1 MSKVKVKLLKTFMH
15 DRQVRVTGE
24 VIEVSLIKAEELS
37 RLNLVKIIDSDES
50 PIGDTS
56 VTKNLVVTPA
66 SDTSND
72 EQGSEETPA
81 SDTSN
86 DEQGSE
92 ETPASDTSNDE
103 QGSEETPASDTS
115 NDEQASE
122 ETPVQ
127 QAGEE
132 EVKAK
137 AKRTR
142 SAAAKE

>member
-92 ETPASDTSNDE
+92 ETPASATS
-103 QGSEETPASDTS
+103 S
-115 NDEQASE
+115 DEQASE
-122 ETPVQ
+122 VTPVQ

>member
-24 VIEVSLIKAEELS
+24 VIEVSPTKAEELS
-37 RLNLVKIIDSDES
+37 RLNLVKIIEEDES
-50 PIGDTS
+50 PNGDTS
-56 VTKNLVVTPA
+56 VTINNEVTPA
-66 SDTSND
+66 SDTSGE
-72 EQGSEETPA
+72 EQTSEETPA
-81 SDTSN
+81 SDTS
-86 DEQGSE
+86 S
-92 ETPASDTSNDE
+92 
-103 QGSEETPASDTS
+103 
-115 NDEQASE
+115 DEQASE

>member
-72 EQGSEETPA
+72 EQ
-81 SDTSN
+81 
-86 DEQGSE
+86 
-92 ETPASDTSNDE
+92 
-103 QGSEETPASDTS
+103 
-115 NDEQASE
+115 ASE